1 MEKKYFYVKSY
12 DAELFGLEEDSINK
26 LDVDDINV
34 LATFATTL
42 TPLDEVTESAGYV
55 AALYDY
61 YQNNDN
67 ALKDCYSKI
76 TADSEGSAFLC
87 STINL
92 CLFEKKFRDMGII
105 EDNIER
111 YNWAITNYQQQLY
124 SNNQKYANMQTSQ
137 KTI

>member
-1 MEKKYFYVKSY
+1 MEKKYFYVKPY
-12 DAELFGLEEDSINK
+12 DAKSCGLEEDLIYK
-26 LDVDDINV
+26 LDVDNINV

-42 TPLDEVTESAGYV
+42 TPLDEITESAGYA

-67 ALKDCYSKI
+67 YLKDCYSKI

-87 STINL
+87 TTISL
-92 CLFEKKFRDMGII
+92 CLFEKDFRERGII

-111 YNWAITNYQQQLY
+111 YNWDVINYQQQLY
-124 SNNQKYANMQTSQ
+124 SNNQKYANRQTSI
-137 KTI
+137 KTM